1 MEGKAEKTFKNLGRK
16 LDDMM
21 KDLDELKESLKN
33 KYGDHWEE
41 INRSKTRVEQE
52 IDEFKEKHKE
62 RFEEAERNLEKAGRE
77 IKNAFEAIF
86 AKKKDPTSPKDPVN
100 EEKASEH

>member
-1 MEGKAEKTFKNLGRK
+1 MEGKAEKSFRNLGRK
-16 LDDMM
+16 LDDMI
-21 KDLDELKESLKN
+21 KDLDELKENLKN
-33 KYGDHWEE
+33 KYGDRWEE

-86 AKKKDPTSPKDPVN
+86 AKKKDSNPPNEPVN

>member
-1 MEGKAEKTFKNLGRK
+1 MEGKAEKSFKNLGRK
-16 LDDMM
+16 LDEMM

-33 KYGDHWEE
+33 KYGDRWEE
-41 INRSKTRVEQE
+41 INRSKNRVEKE

-86 AKKKDPTSPKDPVN
+86 AKKKAPNPPTDPVN